1 VGETVVTVTQKGGTV
16 VEVGEVIARLRCRE
30 SLAGGLAEG
39 AEARE
44 LWDLELSTTGAISTF
59 FVGGCT
65 PFRSGGC
72 EVGSSVVRVGVGV
85 AET

>member
-1 VGETVVTVTQKGGTV
+1 MGETVGTVTQKGGTV
-16 VEVGEVIARLRCRE
+16 VEVGDVIARLRCRE

-44 LWDLELSTTGAISTF
+44 LWDLEFSTTGAF